1 MKKKL
6 IYYLGLLAL
15 SLIVCLPVVLPF
27 FKAGFFPTHDGEW
40 AVVRLS
46 DMYRLFKD
54 LQFPP
59 RFSGYLNF
67 QYGYPLFNFTYPL
80 PYYLGTILVFLKL
93 GFVNSIKILF
103 SLSVVLS
110 FVSMFILAKD
120 VWKNKW
126 SALTS
131 AILYVYVPYRIVDL
145 YVRGS
150 IGESLSFV
158 LFPLILLGIK
168 KIYEKKDISL
178 SMLSVGILFAFLIM
192 THNIMTV
199 LFGLVILAVIIAAIF
214 KKELKF
220 LVCLFLSLVFSLCL
234 SALFW
239 IPAIFEKNLILLSNI
254 PIADRSLYFVK
265 PLQLIIPQWGYG
277 TPTDPNPFGY
287 QIGIAQL
294 LIFVLVLI
302 FSLINIKKRKEAGI
316 ALFIIV
322 TTIVISFLF
331 FSPSAFLWKAIPLLS
346 EINYPWT
353 LLGIIMFLV
362 SFGAGYFAGLGKIFK
377 VISLG
382 IAALAIV
389 LIIPFAKPQY
399 AVNRGDAFY
408 STNQATTT
416 SSNELM
422 PLWVKQLPV
431 QSWKEKVE
439 VSSGEVKNLSYNS
452 KKISFN
458 LNLPKK
464 ETVRINTIY
473 YPGWEISVD
482 GVKTKINYDNQFG
495 VMDLQDI
502 SAGQHLIKGEFKETP
517 LRLLSDLISL
527 LSMLGLGAYLAFRL
541 ILRFK
546 KV

>member
-6 IYYLGLLAL
+6 IYYLGILGL
-15 SLIVCLPVVLPF
+15 SFIACLPLIAPF

-46 DMYRLFKD
+46 DMYRLLKD
-54 LQFPP
+54 LQFPA
-59 RFSGYLNF
+59 RYSGYLNF

-80 PYYLGTILVFLKL
+80 PYYLGTFFVFLKF

-103 SLSVVLS
+103 SLSAILS
-110 FVSMFILAKD
+110 FFSMFLLSKD

-126 SALTS
+126 SALVS

-168 KIYEKKDISL
+168 KIYEKGKALDIAL
-178 SMLSVGILFAFLIM
+178 TGVLFALLIA

-199 LFGLVILAVIIAAIF
+199 LFGIVILFVVLAALIIKQIKFVIKLLTAM
-214 KKELKF
+214 
-220 LVCLFLSLVFSLCL
+220 FLSLCFS
-234 SALFW
+234 AFFW
-239 IPAIFEKNLILLSNI
+239 IPAIFEKNLILLSKI

-277 TPTDPNPFGY
+277 TPTDPSPFGY
-287 QIGIAQL
+287 QMGIAQL
-294 LIFVLVLI
+294 IIFILALI
-302 FSLINIKKRKEAGI
+302 FSLKNIRKDRDAGI
-316 ALFIIV
+316 AFFFIIS
-322 TTIVISFLF
+322 TIIISFLF
-331 FSPSAFLWKAIPLLS
+331 FSPSALLWEVTPLLS

-353 LLGIIMFLV
+353 LLAVIMFLV
-362 SFGAGYFAGLGKIFK
+362 SFIAGYFASLGKIFTVVSLAVAVLAVAL
-377 VISLG
+377 VIPY
-382 IAALAIV
+382 AR
-389 LIIPFAKPQY
+389 PQY
-399 AVNRGDAFY
+399 TVNRGDAFY

-422 PLWVKQLPV
+422 PLWVKKLPTK
-431 QSWKEKVE
+431 SWKSKVE
-439 VSSGEVKNLSYNS
+439 VASGTVQNISYNS
-452 KKISFN
+452 KKISF
-458 LNLPKK
+458 LVNLPKT

-473 YPGWEISVD
+473 YPGWTFAID
-482 GVKTKINYDNQFG
+482 GVKANINYNNQFG
-495 VMDLQDI
+495 LMDLQNI
-502 SAGQHLIKGEFKETP
+502 KAGQHQIKGEFGGTP

-527 LSMLGLGAYLAFRL
+527 LSILGFVIYLIYSLAHK
-541 ILRFK
+541 FK
-546 KV
+546 KR